1 MGRNAIRENP
11 ETCLPPGRR
20 TGTVPAVSD
29 DPARRRWWKRLWDT
43 RLDLSP
49 LRTRDFRLL
58 FIAATAGYLG
68 AMVGY
73 VSIPFQIFRLTGS
86 NLAVG
91 IVGGIELIPLIV
103 FGLWG
108 GALADRFDRRTI
120 MVLTGVITA
129 VLAAA
134 LLANSLLAHPRV
146 WVMYVIAGLLSMS
159 SSLQRP
165 SQDALVPR
173 TVGHDQL
180 TAAVAAWSLAWQ
192 LASLIGPSIGGVL
205 IARYGVAV
213 GYALWVAG
221 ALVSV
226 VLLARLGP
234 YPPAERST
242 GSAFRSIGVGLRYA
256 IGRRDLLGT
265 YVVDLV
271 GMFMAMPT
279 VLFPAFGIHVFGRP
293 ELVGLLYASEG
304 LGSALATVTSGW
316 MSAIHRH
323 GRAITLAAICWGAAI
338 GLAGL
343 APWFWLAFGLLI
355 LAGAFDQISGT
366 FRTVLWNQT
375 IPDELRGR
383 LAGIEMLSYSIGP
396 LGGQLRAG
404 TVADLTGVR
413 AAIASGGA
421 LCVLGV
427 AATTAALR
435 GFWSYDNRTD
445 PHSVRERERRAAA
458 GST

>member
-1 MGRNAIRENP
+1 MPEAARREQ
-11 ETCLPPGRR
+11 TAR
-20 TGTVPAVSD
+20 VID
-29 DPARRRWWKRLWDT
+29 DRPQRRWWQRLWDS

-68 AMVGY
+68 SMVGY
-73 VSIPFQIFRLTGS
+73 VAIPFQLFQLTGS

-91 IVGGIELIPLIV
+91 IIGGVELVPLIV

-120 MVLTGVITA
+120 MVLTGVVNT
-129 VLAAA
+129 VLASA
-134 LLANSLLAHPRV
+134 LLVNALLDHPRI
-146 WVMYVIAGLLSMS
+146 WLIYVIAGLLSMS

-173 TVGHDQL
+173 TVDHDQL

-192 LASLIGPSIGGVL
+192 LGSLVGPAIGGVL

-213 GYALWVAG
+213 GYGLWVAG
-221 ALVSV
+221 ALVTV
-226 VLLARLGP
+226 ALLARLGP
-234 YPPAERST
+234 YPPTERT
-242 GSAFRSIGVGLRYA
+242 RGSALRSIGVGLRYA
-256 IGRRDLLGT
+256 VGRRDLMGT
-265 YVVDLV
+265 YIVDLV
-271 GMFMAMPT
+271 GMLMAMPT
-279 VLFPAFGIHVFGRP
+279 VLFPAFGLRVFGHP

-304 LGSALATVTSGW
+304 LGSALATITSGW
-316 MSAIHRH
+316 MSRIHHH

-343 APWFWLAFGLLI
+343 APWYWLAFGLLVV
-355 LAGAFDQISGT
+355 AGGFDQISGT
-366 FRTVLWNQT
+366 FRGVLWNQT

-404 TVADLTGVR
+404 VVADLVGVR

-421 LCVLGV
+421 LCILGV
-427 AATTAALR
+427 SVTTAAIR
-435 GFWSYDNRTD
+435 GFWTYDNRTD
-445 PHSVRERERRAAA
+445 PHAVRERERRAAR
-458 GST
+458 